1 MGFWSTYLL
10 FCLFSILS
18 QVTAE
23 SPTPKTK
30 KATNV
35 KKGKK
40 GAAAPPYPLEA
51 SSSPPSSSGG
61 AVTLPDTLEAAA
73 LLSLTPVPS
82 LHV

>member
-51 SSSPPSSSGG
+51 ALPSSPGG

-73 LLSLTPVPS
+73 LLLLTPAPS

>member
-51 SSSPPSSSGG
+51 AFLHLQGEQSPFP
-61 AVTLPDTLEAAA
+61 TL
-73 LLSLTPVPS
+73 
-82 LHV
+82 